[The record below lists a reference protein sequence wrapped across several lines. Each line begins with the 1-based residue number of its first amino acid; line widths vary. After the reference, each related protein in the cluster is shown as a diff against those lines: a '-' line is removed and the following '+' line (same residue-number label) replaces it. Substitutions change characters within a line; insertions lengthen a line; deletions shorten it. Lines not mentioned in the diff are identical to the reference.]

1 MARDNVNVK
10 INIDTKKAEKSVAEV
25 LEEMEH
31 LNQEIDEAKKS
42 GDENMLA
49 GLQSEFDVLEGSISN
64 STKTL
69 GNLSNRLE
77 YLQESIQNV
86 EVGTDEFKR
95 LQMEI
100 KQTDGN
106 LRTVEESL
114 EGMSFNDA
122 ASMASQLAGG
132 IGDVTGSMML
142 LGGASDE
149 TMAEMQE
156 SLNKGIGIMMG
167 ITGAIDIAEV
177 ASRSFKTSMKALNKV
192 MMANPIGA
200 IAVAAAALAT
210 ATYFLVK
217 RLKEQNAEFEVSNE
231 SIAEFNT
238 AVITEGRELDKLY
251 GNLKDTTVGTEER
264 TKAVDALKRAYPDYL
279 TDIDLEKATLE
290 DINQAHRDSARLM
303 RANIA
308 EKLKDKQL
316 AEAMEPIYKKLGK
329 RQIEFAEDIM
339 KGIHTYTKF
348 ENAADKSFKRWERSA
363 RKSKA
368 FAEEFSTLYIRALQ
382 DGKTEEQALRV
393 ASKELKEEM
402 GDLSEVFS
410 GRNVDRPRAYGKWMK
425 VLGYTTGTTT
435 GKINELV
442 SSMEEIEDAFDFQ
455 YAWVIDTG
463 DIDLLTTGANA
474 AKGAIGKIEAEIS
487 RLNKKITETPES
499 ELSRQLGIDL
509 EKAEEQLAK
518 YKEIVFGIEE
528 EKTIVIKK
536 SLAEKQKAQ
545 QKAYEFEVSLIEAN
559 YGAYALTEEQK
570 AEKAR
575 ELYELELN
583 NLLDKLA
590 LLEESARAEGK
601 LTEKQALNILFA
613 KADIED
619 LKAKRKA
626 ATKEQVIGLDKAKK
640 ALKKNYEYEK
650 DLIER
655 TVEDKKEK
663 NRELKKLEL
672 EWLKDKLK
680 LANKFAKEN
689 GKLSDDE
696 AQRIRDLRAE
706 VKLLEDEIGGGDEPE
721 DIICEDEIQKE
732 LSCEEK
738 KIEKINELKIH
749 AAHEA
754 ANAITEILGRANQ
767 RQLADEKHALDEK
780 YNKEIDRINEMA
792 EIGAISQEEKE
803 RQLEDAA
810 ERKEERDLEIK
821 IKQFEYDKK
830 MSLIQV
836 AIQTALAV
844 IEAAPNPFA
853 MIAAGITGA
862 ASAATILATKPPTYA
877 LGGLVE
883 GDEHEQGGTLVE
895 AERGEVILN
904 KQSMANPAYRQLASQ
919 INVAGGGVPISPATS
934 INQNENSL
942 LAATVDNNSLEKIV
956 KQVVSGISQI
966 PVTVTETD
974 ITERQRQVQ
983 VIENKVTF

>member
-25 LEEMEH
+25 LVEMEH
-31 LNQEIDEAKKS
+31 LNQEIDEAKRS
-42 GDENMLA
+42 GDEKMLA
-49 GLQSEFDVLEGSISN
+49 GLQSEFNVLEGSISN

-77 YLQESIQNV
+77 YLQDSIQNV

-95 LQMEI
+95 LQAEI

-132 IGDVTGSMML
+132 IGDVAGSMML
-142 LGGASDE
+142 LGGASEE

-192 MMANPIGA
+192 IAANPIGA
-200 IAVAAAALAT
+200 IAIAAAALAT

-217 RLKEQNAEFEVSNE
+217 RLKEQNAEYGVSNE
-231 SIAEFNT
+231 HMAEFNT
-238 AVITEGRELDKLY
+238 SVITQKRELRLLY
-251 GNLKDTTVGTEER
+251 DAIKDTTVGTEDR
-264 TKAVDALKRAYPDYL
+264 TEAVSDLQDAYPDYI
-279 TDIDLEKATLE
+279 TNIDLEKASVDEVTE
-290 DINQAHRDSARLM
+290 AYSDSITMM
-303 RANIA
+303 RAAAA
-308 EKLKDKQL
+308 EKFKAKQL
-316 AEAMEPIYKKLGK
+316 AEAMEKPMKKIGELQVKMNEDFKEAVRDSTDYTGSLEKMAYTYSNTYIGALQAGESHWSALRKTNAALEEDFKKLGVSFNK
-329 RQIEFAEDIM
+329 AGYEGIEYLGVQWEITKAMDDYFEGPVHMGDAGLSKLQKLVVEINEIQKAYDGMYDYIINPPSGADQLGLGLGAIEDINER
-339 KGIHTYTKF
+339 I
-348 ENAADKSFKRWERSA
+348 AAQ
-363 RKSKA
+363 
-368 FAEEFSTLYIRALQ
+368 L
-382 DGKTEEQALRV
+382 
-393 ASKELKEEM
+393 
-402 GDLSEVFS
+402 
-410 GRNVDRPRAYGKWMK
+410 
-425 VLGYTTGTTT
+425 
-435 GKINELV
+435 
-442 SSMEEIEDAFDFQ
+442 
-455 YAWVIDTG
+455 
-463 DIDLLTTGANA
+463 
-474 AKGAIGKIEAEIS
+474 
-487 RLNKKITETPES
+487 KKITES
-499 ELSRQLGIDL
+499 S
-509 EKAEEQLAK
+509 KEQLRINGEAMGDQLDALK
-518 YKEIVFGIEE
+518 VEKEYLKSLVYGIKVQEEIIVE
-528 EKTIVIKK
+528 TKK
-536 SLAEKQKAQ
+536 SLAERQKGLQ
-545 QKAYEFEVSLIEAN
+545 VLYEFEKDLIEK
-559 YGAYALTEEQK
+559 TVEDEE
-570 AEKAR
+570 EKNKQ
-575 ELYELELN
+575 LYELELK
-583 NLLDKLA
+583 NLEDKLA
-590 LLEESARAEGK
+590 LLEEY
-601 LTEKQALNILFA
+601 A
-613 KADIED
+613 KADGELSDEEAKAIKTAKDNIEE
-619 LKAKRKA
+619 LKEARKA
-626 ATKEQVIGLDKAKK
+626 ATEEQVIGLNEAKK

-655 TVEDKKEK
+655 TVVDEKEK
-663 NRELKKLEL
+663 NKELEELELK
-672 EWLKDKLK
+672 WLQDKLK

-689 GKLSDDE
+689 GKLSEAE

-706 VKLLEDEIGGGDEPE
+706 VKTLEDEIGGDVVDDIGDDE
-721 DIICEDEIQKE
+721 ICEGEIEKE

-749 AAHEA
+749 AAREA
-754 ANAITEILGRANQ
+754 AAAITEILGRANQ
-767 RQLADEKHALDEK
+767 RQLEDEQHAIDEK

-792 EIGAISQEEKE
+792 EAGTISQEEKE

-810 ERKEERDLEIK
+810 EKKEERDLEIK

-836 AIQTALAV
+836 AIQTALSI
-844 IEAAPNPFA
+844 IEASPNPFA

-862 ASAATILATKPPTYA
+862 AAAATILATKPPTYA

-883 GDEHEQGGTLVE
+883 GDEHEQGGTLIE
-895 AERGEVILN
+895 AEQGEAILN

-919 INVAGGGVPISPATS
+919 INVAGGGVPISPTTS
-934 INQNENSL
+934 INQNGNSL